1 MQYSRN
7 IIKKE
12 IHNTI
17 RMAAIIAF
25 GACQNKIKMP
35 KFIENCAGSSRYERL
50 THMIDAGKINE
61 AENELMDVI
70 DYDDKSD
77 LEMALAVYD
86 YMNDKEDEFLE
97 DNHFTREEIEE
108 GVKNVLVGYGY
119 QGIF

>member
-1 MQYSRN
+1 MENSGNYMKRSIR
-7 IIKKE
+7 
-12 IHNTI
+12 NTI

-25 GACQNKIKMP
+25 GACQDQIKMP
-35 KFIENCAGSSRYERL
+35 KFIENCAGSSLYERL
-50 THMIDAGKINE
+50 THMIDVGEINE
-61 AENELMDVI
+61 AENELMDAI
-70 DYDDKSD
+70 DYDDKSY

-108 GVKNVLVGYGY
+108 GVKNVLMGYGY

>member
-1 MQYSRN
+1 
-7 IIKKE
+7 
-12 IHNTI
+12 
-17 RMAAIIAF
+17 
-25 GACQNKIKMP
+25 
-35 KFIENCAGSSRYERL
+35 
-50 THMIDAGKINE
+50 MIDAGEINE

-97 DNHFTREEIEE
+97 DNQFTREEIEE